1 MISSLPRIVVVL
13 WLLIHAVAVA
23 QQPRYGKLQIKGS
36 FLERLVLNDENHQ
49 PYDFPAPGAVVSVP
63 VGRYRIAMVE
73 LKGGYSSIFIRNKD
87 WFTIDPEEPHCV
99 KLGAPLT
106 PSLKVERQSSVLKLD
121 YQLLD
126 AEGHNYVGR
135 QYVGGQGNNPP
146 PEFTVY
152 LNDEAIGSGTFQYG

>member
-73 LKGGYSSIFIRNKD
+73 LKGGYFLDLHQKQGLVHHRSRG
-87 WFTIDPEEPHCV
+87 T
-99 KLGAPLT
+99 
-106 PSLKVERQSSVLKLD
+106 SLRQTRWR
-121 YQLLD
+121 
-126 AEGHNYVGR
+126 H
-135 QYVGGQGNNPP
+135 
-146 PEFTVY
+146 
-152 LNDEAIGSGTFQYG
+152 